1 VLNGHDHLYAR
12 YRPLNPSGKYD
23 PRNGI
28 REFIVGTGGETL
40 DTVVNTGVAN
50 TSDPS
55 GNPNFNAQNMEMASG
70 DFWGAMALTLNPN
83 GYTWNFQTAL
93 EKPGDGAGPFSDT
106 GFGTC
111 HGGRGDGGWQDGN
124 NQGQN
129 QN

>member
-1 VLNGHDHLYAR
+1 M
-12 YRPLNPSGKYD
+12 NPSGKYD

-50 TSDPS
+50 TSDPT
-55 GNPNFNAQNMEMASG
+55 GNPNFNAQNLEMASG

-83 GYTWNFQTAL
+83 GYSWNFQTAL

-106 GFGTC
+106 GSGTC
-111 HGGRGDGGWQDGN
+111 HGGRGDEDGN

-129 QN
+129 HN